1 MVTNGDKEDKMNRSS
16 KKHKVNKRVGV
27 NKGISINLL
36 KFENV
41 SLKKQLVRTLILMI
55 IIPIVIVVSYST
67 ISTRMT
73 LTNKV
78 EEMNKQITQQMKL
91 NGMSFINEIQ
101 DNSNVMVVDQNI
113 SSFIAYKNFSEQLSS
128 FEYDNI
134 NKIKSKLSNTR
145 VAKDYEDLFI
155 VYSIGEIIG
164 QVNTKEFLD
173 VNSKDLYNEL
183 KLLVPIGNACI
194 TGYKGNYNNLY
205 FFQRTKNNDIL
216 VTVVNISDMD
226 KIFKEN
232 MDIDNSNLKIIDKDN
247 KVIYSTIS
255 EEIGTDLDGGLVE
268 KVNSGDESFEYKNKL
283 ITTSNLSYDFKL
295 INSVNKSYIFKEI
308 NSSVK
313 FILIIALVCVVL
325 VMIMSYYIAGKIAKP
340 ILNIVS
346 LMNKV
351 EKGDFTVECN
361 YNGKNEIGVL
371 SKSFNVMTKNIR
383 SLVVNIINVSNSI
396 DLKVDNIKSISN
408 DSTLASQQ
416 ISSAIS
422 EIAVGSTEQAKQA
435 GEAKSLMNDLA
446 KNINAVTDSI
456 NSVSKSSD
464 NTREIGKKSLE
475 TVKQLEEKTNE
486 TNRTIKSIMD
496 TILVLINSVKNIEGF
511 LAIINDISNQTNL
524 LALNASI
531 EAAHAGEL
539 GKGFAV
545 VANEVKK
552 LADQSKVSTGDITK
566 IIKTIQKHTE
576 AASELVKKSSIIFNE
591 QKTAVNYTSDS
602 FKDIIEGTESIINEI
617 NNVQQLVKGMNVS
630 KENSINAIDS
640 MTLVAEE
647 ASATTQEVMAST
659 EEQTSLSE
667 ELTTLTRD
675 LYNSIKELRLATDR
689 FKIK

>member
-1 MVTNGDKEDKMNRSS
+1 MNKNT
-16 KKHKVNKRVGV
+16 KKHKVNKKIGV
-27 NKGISINLL
+27 NKVTSINLL

-55 IIPIVIVVSYST
+55 IIPIIIVVSYSM
-67 ISTRMT
+67 ISTRVT

-91 NGMSFINEIQ
+91 NGMSFINSII
-101 DNSNVMVVDQNI
+101 DASYVTVVDQNI
-113 SSFIAYKNFSEQLSS
+113 ASFIPYKNFSEQLSS
-128 FEYDNI
+128 TEYDNI
-134 NKIKSKLSNTR
+134 NKIKSILSNTR

-164 QVNTKEFLD
+164 QVNTKEFSG
-173 VNSKDLYNEL
+173 VNSKELYNEL
-183 KLLVPIGNACI
+183 KSLVPIGNACI

-216 VTVVNISDMD
+216 VTVENVSDMD
-226 KIFKEN
+226 RIFKEN

-247 KVIYSTIS
+247 KIIYSTIS
-255 EEIGTDLDGGLVE
+255 EEIGTDLDSGLVD
-268 KVNSGDESFEYKNKL
+268 KINSGDESFEYKNQL
-283 ITTSNLSYDFKL
+283 ITTSSLSYDFKL
-295 INSVNKSYIFKEI
+295 INNVSKSYILKEI
-308 NSSVK
+308 NSSAK
-313 FILIIALVCVVL
+313 FILIIALVCVILAIVL
-325 VMIMSYYIAGKIAKP
+325 SYYIADKIVKP
-340 ILNIVS
+340 ILKIVS

-351 EKGDFTVECN
+351 EEGDFTVESN

-383 SLVVNIINVSNSI
+383 GLVGNIINVSNSI

-435 GEAKSLMNDLA
+435 GEANNLMDDLA

-456 NSVSKSSD
+456 KSVSKSSD
-464 NTREIGKKSLE
+464 STKEIGKKSLE
-475 TVKQLEEKTNE
+475 TVKQLEEKTDE
-486 TNRTIKSIMD
+486 TNRTIKSVMD
-496 TILVLINSVKNIEGF
+496 TILVLIDSVKNIEGF

-552 LADQSKVSTGDITK
+552 LADQSKASTGDITK
-566 IIKTIQKHTE
+566 IIKTIQKHTQE
-576 AASELVKKSSIIFNE
+576 VSELVKKSSIIFNE
-591 QKTAVNYTSDS
+591 QRIAVNYTSDS

-617 NNVQQLVKGMNVS
+617 KNVQNLVEGMNIS

-640 MTLVAEE
+640 ITLVAEE
-647 ASATTQEVMAST
+647 ASATTEEVMAST

-667 ELTTLTRD
+667 ELTTLTGD
-675 LYNSIKELRLATDR
+675 LYNAIKELRLATDR

>member
-1 MVTNGDKEDKMNRSS
+1 MNRSS

-383 SLVVNIINVSNSI
+383 SLVGNIINVSNSI

-640 MTLVAEE
+640 ITLVAEE